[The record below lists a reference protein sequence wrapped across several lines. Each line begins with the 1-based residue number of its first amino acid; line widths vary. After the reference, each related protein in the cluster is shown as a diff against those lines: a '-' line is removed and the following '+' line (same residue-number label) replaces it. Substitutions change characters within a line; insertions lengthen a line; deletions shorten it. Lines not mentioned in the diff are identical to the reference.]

1 VYCALCNERIV
12 GKPVT
17 QEGEHYCSLE
27 CANAANGLTSD
38 EDEGYYEEDE
48 IEGLVEGEEE
58 Q

>member
-1 VYCALCNERIV
+1 MYCALCNERIV

-27 CANAANGLTSD
+27 CANAANGLTGE
-38 EDEGYYEEDE
+38 EDDGYYEEDE

-58 Q
+58 

>member
-1 VYCALCNERIV
+1 MNCALCNDRIV

-27 CANAANGLTSD
+27 CANAANGLTGE

-58 Q
+58 

>member
-17 QEGEHYCSLE
+17 QESEHYCSLE
-27 CANAANGLTSD
+27 CANAANGLTGE

-58 Q
+58 

>member
-1 VYCALCNERIV
+1 MYCALCNERIV

-27 CANAANGLTSD
+27 CANAANGLTAD
-38 EDEGYYEEDE
+38 EEDGYYEEDE

-58 Q
+58 